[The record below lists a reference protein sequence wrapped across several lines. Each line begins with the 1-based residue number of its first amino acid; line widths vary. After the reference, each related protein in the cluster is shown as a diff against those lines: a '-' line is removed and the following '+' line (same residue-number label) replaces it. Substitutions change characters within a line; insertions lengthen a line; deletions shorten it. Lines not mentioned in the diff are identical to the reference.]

1 MEANGGEGVT
11 YGRCSAVWGVI
22 TVGWLPGRPAGQ
34 SPYGPA
40 PGGAVIAAGPSPLHG
55 QHSKQNGSKSSH
67 SDPPALTLEINCL
80 HHIHLK
86 FSEPHTMSHFGTVQE
101 IVCEFIVVATLFRD
115 DCLTST
121 E

>member
-1 MEANGGEGVT
+1 MGREGVT

-80 HHIHLK
+80 HHVHETTLSNREIHVSKSTRPISDL
-86 FSEPHTMSHFGTVQE
+86 
-101 IVCEFIVVATLFRD
+101 LL
-115 DCLTST
+115 LTD
-121 E
+121 

>member
-1 MEANGGEGVT
+1 MGREGVT
-11 YGRCSAVWGVI
+11 YGRGSAVWGVI

>member
-55 QHSKQNGSKSSH
+55 QHSKQNRSKSSH
-67 SDPPALTLEINCL
+67 SDQTTFAMEI
-80 HHIHLK
+80 
-86 FSEPHTMSHFGTVQE
+86 SASGVQSMFQVGKIQE
-101 IVCEFIVVATLFRD
+101 FVCEFTAGATL
-115 DCLTST
+115 
-121 E
+121 

>member
-1 MEANGGEGVT
+1 MGIRAGTIREYGGRMSKKGGGKWGRGGYV
-11 YGRCSAVWGVI
+11 GRCSAVWGVI

-80 HHIHLK
+80 HHIH
-86 FSEPHTMSHFGTVQE
+86 ETT
-101 IVCEFIVVATLFRD
+101 
-115 DCLTST
+115 
-121 E
+121 